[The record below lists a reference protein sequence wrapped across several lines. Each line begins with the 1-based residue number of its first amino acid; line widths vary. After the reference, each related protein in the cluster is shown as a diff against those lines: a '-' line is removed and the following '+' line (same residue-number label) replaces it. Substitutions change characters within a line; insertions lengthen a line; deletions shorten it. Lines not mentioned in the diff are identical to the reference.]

1 MAENRGTN
9 ASSRTPP
16 ACKHGVKNEHS
27 PWSAP
32 RERKRRPVVAHHHLC
47 SIEEADG
54 FTISPP
60 KRRNGEAGR
69 ARRAGDTRPPV

>member
-1 MAENRGTN
+1 MENRGAN
-9 ASSRTPP
+9 ASRTPP

-32 RERKRRPVVAHHHLC
+32 RERKRRPVVAHHLC

-60 KRRNGEAGR
+60 KRRNGEGGA
-69 ARRAGDTRPPV
+69 ARRGGGSRPPV